1 MKNNKKELT
10 ELEEKTIKLVRALAN
25 GVGIILFMLLL
36 INAIQQGGLDRLIS
50 LNGKE
55 TISFVCI
62 LVMFFGM
69 VWSTQKALAAGIL
82 IIVTY
87 IVLAIN
93 LGTPV
98 PDPVLPMFFLVGAL
112 HLYLGI
118 KAH

>member
-1 MKNNKKELT
+1 MTHNKKELT

-25 GVGIILFMLLL
+25 GIGIILFMLLL
-36 INAIQQGGLDRLIS
+36 VYAIQQGGLDRLIS
-50 LNGKE
+50 LNGQE

-69 VWSTQKALAAGIL
+69 IWSLQKSLAAGIL
-82 IIVTY
+82 IMVTY
-87 IVLAIN
+87 VVLAIN

-118 KAH
+118 KS